1 MIFISI
7 EKHVEHIFVKPLLNI
22 NTRLLQD
29 RDITEKIALGQ
40 AAQGQAELYDQRL
53 FDASSGLDSGTYI
66 ITNYLYYCCGSVNG
80 FCFVASKL
88 RTLCWQLK
96 IQ

>member
-53 FDASSGLDSGTYI
+53 FNASSGLDSGT
-66 ITNYLYYCCGSVNG
+66 NYLYYY
-80 FCFVASKL
+80 
-88 RTLCWQLK
+88 QLL
-96 IQ
+96 ILLLMLGQRFLFGCVSSMHPN

>member
-53 FDASSGLDSGTYI
+53 FNASSGLDSGT
-66 ITNYLYYCCGSVNG
+66 NYLLLRLGQRFLFCCVQIKNTVLATENTMNK
-80 FCFVASKL
+80 FM
-88 RTLCWQLK
+88 
-96 IQ
+96 